1 MASGGAASLSP
12 NFGSRRGGARPA
24 LIVLHYTGMQSSAA
38 ALERLCDP
46 VAEVSAHYLI
56 SETGEVVAI
65 VPEEMR
71 AWHAGAGAWRGWSDV
86 NSVSIGIELANT
98 GAHPFPEPQMR
109 ALEALLDGVR
119 GRWGIA
125 PEGVIAHADM
135 APGRKTDPGP
145 RFDWCRLARAGHA
158 VWPGPG
164 GDPEAP
170 LARSLA
176 RFGYPPVDQALLLA
190 SFRLRFR
197 PWAVGAE
204 DATDR
209 RLADDLACRFGDG
222 APGAAQT

>member
-1 MASGGAASLSP
+1 MARGASAPLSP
-12 NFGSRRGGARPA
+12 NFGPRRGGARPA
-24 LIVLHYTGMQSSAA
+24 LIVLHYTGMESTAA

-46 VAEVSAHYLI
+46 AAEVSAHYLI
-56 SETGEVVAI
+56 SETGEQI
-65 VPEEMR
+65 GLVPEEMR

-109 ALEALLDGVR
+109 RLEALLEAVR

-135 APGRKTDPGP
+135 APGRKTDPGA
-145 RFDWCRLARAGHA
+145 RFDWRRLARAGHS
-158 VWPGPG
+158 VWPGPD
-164 GDPEAP
+164 GDPAAP
-170 LARSLA
+170 FDRSLA
-176 RFGYPPVDQALLLA
+176 RFGYPPVAPALLLA

-197 PWAVGAE
+197 PWATGPE

-209 RLADDLACRFGDG
+209 RLADDLARRFADG
-222 APGAAQT
+222 ARGAAQT